1 MGAGGST
8 SSYEEAEHTDF
19 VFLWGSNAR
28 EAHPIWFHHL
38 LKGIQNGARLYVV
51 DPRRTTSAAWADV
64 WLGLN
69 VGTDIALANAMAR
82 EIIHA
87 GLEDKRFIE
96 RGTTNFEAYR
106 AAVESYTLEFAA
118 GVTGVP
124 ADVIRDAAH
133 QYAKADKAMICWTLG
148 ITEHH
153 NAVDNVVALI
163 NLALLTGHVGRY
175 GCGCNPLRGQ
185 NNVQG
190 GGDMGALPNKLPGF
204 QDLDNEEHRSKF
216 ERAWGR
222 DILPQA
228 GWHLTEM
235 MHAMGEGKLTALYV
249 IGENPAQSDADMH
262 HVVRLLEGLDH
273 LVVQEIFLTKTA
285 QMAHVVFPASATW
298 AEGEGTVTNSERRV
312 QRCRKAVDPPGD
324 ARDEIWI
331 MTELARRLGKDW
343 GHPTAEDVWNEVR
356 ALAPQLAGM
365 SYARLEALGGLQW
378 PCPDESH
385 PGTKFL
391 HARLWDDDPA
401 KRGRLAP
408 FSVVHHEGPVEMP
421 NDEYPLML
429 TTGRRLESYNTGVQT
444 GGYESPLHR
453 GESLDISPED
463 AARLGVEA
471 GDTVRVTSRRGSV
484 EAPAYIDRGLRAGV
498 VFMTLHFP
506 DDVATNLLTI
516 NATDPRSGTAEFK
529 ACAVRVDPVRQS
541 RARTGRFAEPYA
553 AAGDD

>member
-1 MGAGGST
+1 
-8 SSYEEAEHTDF
+8 
-19 VFLWGSNAR
+19 
-28 EAHPIWFHHL
+28 

-51 DPRRTTSAAWADV
+51 DPRRTTSAEWADT

-69 VGTDIALANAMAR
+69 VGTDVALANTMAR

-87 GLEDKRFIE
+87 GLQHAEFIR
-96 RGTTNFEAYR
+96 RGTMDYAAYR
-106 AAVESYTLEFAA
+106 EAVEPYTLAFGES
-118 GVTGVP
+118 VTGIP

-133 QYAKADKAMICWTLG
+133 AYATADRAMVCWTLG

-153 NAVDNVVALI
+153 NAVDNVLALI
-163 NLALLTGHVGRY
+163 NLSLLTGHVGRY

-204 QDLDNEEHRSKF
+204 QDVTTPAHRTKF

-222 DILPQA
+222 DIIPSD
-228 GWHLTEM
+228 GWNLTEM
-235 MHAMGEGKLTALYV
+235 IHAMETKELTALYV
-249 IGENPAQSDADMH
+249 IGENPAQSDADAG
-262 HVVRLLEGLDH
+262 HVTHLLENLDH

-285 QMAHVVFPASATW
+285 QLADVVFPSAATW

-312 QRCRKAVDPPGD
+312 QRCRKAVNPPGD

-331 MTELARRLGKDW
+331 MSQLAKRLGYDW
-343 GHPTAEDVWNEVR
+343 GSPTAEDVWNEVR
-356 ALAPQLAGM
+356 ALSPQLAGM
-365 SYARLEALGGLQW
+365 TYARLDALDGLQW
-378 PCPDESH
+378 PCPDENH

-408 FSVVHHEGPVEMP
+408 FSVVHHEGPVEQP
-421 NDEYPLML
+421 DDEYPFALM
-429 TTGRRLESYNTGVQT
+429 TGRRLESFNTGVQT
-444 GGYESPLHR
+444 GGYDSPLHR
-453 GESLDISPED
+453 GESVDMCPED
-463 AARLGVEA
+463 AERLGLEV
-471 GDTVRVTSRRGSV
+471 GDMVRVTSRRGTV
-484 EAPAYIDRGLRAGV
+484 DAPVFVDRGLRPGV

-506 DDVATNLLTI
+506 DDVMTNLLTI
-516 NATDPRSGTAEFK
+516 NATDPKSGTAEFK
-529 ACAVRVDPVRQS
+529 ACAVRVEPIRVQS
-541 RARTGRFAEPYA
+541 SRSSRRAEPLA